1 MHWLKFAVSV
11 ICAGVTPGSSVKKY
25 RNDRRSPMRAG
36 QAERLLR

>member
-11 ICAGVTPGSSVKKY
+11 ICPGVTPGSSVKKY
-25 RNDRRSPMRAG
+25 RKESRSPMRAG